1 MHRREF
7 MAWLGS
13 ATIAGARVGR
23 AQQPT
28 MPTIGY
34 LDSSAGTVAKL
45 AAFYGG
51 LKTEGFVKDQ
61 NVTIEYD
68 AVEGDYDR
76 LAALAAKTA
85 TSTFSATSTIPIVF
99 AVAADP
105 VQIGLVGSPDRPGGH
120 MTGVTDMAAGRELKL
135 LELLHELIPT
145 AAVFALL
152 VNPANPAAES
162 QARDALAGARQMGL
176 QVNVLY
182 AKAEGDFDGVFAKVS
197 EMRAGG

>member
-76 LAALAAKTA
+76 LPGLAAGFVNRKAAVIAAAGVPAALAAKTA

-105 VQIGLVGSPDRPGGH
+105 
-120 MTGVTDMAAGRELKL
+120 
-135 LELLHELIPT
+135 
-145 AAVFALL
+145 
-152 VNPANPAAES
+152 
-162 QARDALAGARQMGL
+162 
-176 QVNVLY
+176 
-182 AKAEGDFDGVFAKVS
+182 
-197 EMRAGG
+197 